1 MQAMATFE
9 ELKKV
14 KRRHA
19 AELLKQNGVCGV
31 DIEQNAPGGPI
42 STVHLDT
49 KDPAV
54 KQQLPRELEGFPL
67 KFVQTGPIRKQTK
80 KRE

>member
-1 MQAMATFE
+1 VATFD

-19 AELLKQNGVCGV
+19 AALLKHSGVCGV
-31 DIEQNAPGGPI
+31 DIEQDAPGGPI
-42 STVHLDT
+42 ITVHLDT

-54 KQQLPRELEGFPL
+54 KEQLPRELEGFPL
-67 KFVQTGPIRKQTK
+67 KFVETGPIRKQAK
-80 KRE
+80 KRG